1 MCIGKIQMYIVDK
14 ELGGLNLMVLIL
26 KCYKAASP
34 VYIITSADVL
44 I

>member
-1 MCIGKIQMYIVDK
+1 MGIGKTQMYIVDK
-14 ELGGLNLMVLIL
+14 ELGGLNLMILIL

>member
-1 MCIGKIQMYIVDK
+1 MCIGKTQLYIVDK
-14 ELGGLNLMVLIL
+14 ELGGLNLMILIL
-26 KCYKAASP
+26 KYYKAASS